1 MRAMADRPP
10 AAVVFGARNTGRA
23 IVAERL
29 AAGWGALA
37 VARTDATL
45 RALEEAHPGALT
57 LRGDAADTAVVRAA
71 VARAEDEIGPVRLV
85 VNAVTAAPRG
95 GPFGGGPVVR
105 APEDAI
111 DAWLAGFVPMAWS
124 VLRVAGEELA
134 RRGRGTLVQVVGGSA
149 RRPIPGRAM
158 WGAAQ
163 HAARALTLGLAQEL
177 RPEGVHVALL
187 VADGVIETERRPL
200 GDDPPDAVLDSA
212 GIAAAVGYLAS
223 QGPRGWTHEMA
234 VTPRLEPW
242 TP

>member
-1 MRAMADRPP
+1 MPAMTDRPP
-10 AAVVFGARNTGRA
+10 SAVVFGARNTGRA
-23 IVAERL
+23 VVAERL
-29 AAGWGALA
+29 AAGWGVLA

-45 RALEEAHPGALT
+45 DALRSAHPAAVT
-57 LRGDAADTAVVRAA
+57 SRGDAADTAVVRAA
-71 VARAEDEIGPVRLV
+71 IARAEDELGPVRLV

-95 GPFGGGPVVR
+95 GPFGGGPLTR

-124 VLRVAGEELA
+124 VLRVGGEELA
-134 RRGRGTLVQVVGGSA
+134 RRGAGTLVQVVGGSA

-177 RPEGVHVALL
+177 REEGVHVALL

-200 GDDPPDAVLDSA
+200 GDDPPDAVLDSD

-223 QGPRGWTHEMA
+223 QDARGWTHEMSL
-234 VTPRLEPW
+234 TPRREPW